1 MSLITQAMII
11 QKDIQ
16 LDQML
21 MHGGKNHLSHIFN
34 YFRLDA
40 SNPTMIEEKVILVA
54 FVLFVVEG
62 VIVQSKLHFNSILS
76 NIQYPYYV
84 FVVPYIFISL
94 FNCLIIIAKNHF
106 ISLLVINLHKYNI
119 KQDQHFTIHT
129 LRHLGIEDHFNRHNE
144 FSAVRLN

>member
-1 MSLITQAMII
+1 MSLIATGMII

-62 VIVQSKLHFNSILS
+62 VIVQSKLHCNSILS

-84 FVVPYIFISL
+84 FISL
-94 FNCLIIIAKNHF
+94 FNCIIVIAKNHF

-119 KQDQHFTIHT
+119 KQDQHFTIHA

>member
-1 MSLITQAMII
+1 MSLIAAGMII

-62 VIVQSKLHFNSILS
+62 VIVQSKLHCNSILS
-76 NIQYPYYV
+76 NIQYYV
-84 FVVPYIFISL
+84 FISL
-94 FNCLIIIAKNHF
+94 FNCIIVIAKNHF

>member
-1 MSLITQAMII
+1 MSLIAAGMII

-21 MHGGKNHLSHIFN
+21 MHGGKNHLSQIF
-34 YFRLDA
+34 YFFRLDA

-62 VIVQSKLHFNSILS
+62 VIVQSKLHCNSILS
-76 NIQYPYYV
+76 NIQYYV
-84 FVVPYIFISL
+84 FISL
-94 FNCLIIIAKNHF
+94 FNCIIVIAKNHF

>member
-1 MSLITQAMII
+1 
-11 QKDIQ
+11 
-16 LDQML
+16 ML

-119 KQDQHFTIHT
+119 KQD
-129 LRHLGIEDHFNRHNE
+129 
-144 FSAVRLN
+144 

>member
-1 MSLITQAMII
+1 MSLIAAGMII

-84 FVVPYIFISL
+84 FISL
-94 FNCLIIIAKNHF
+94 FNCIIVIAKNHF

>member
-1 MSLITQAMII
+1 
-11 QKDIQ
+11 
-16 LDQML
+16 

-40 SNPTMIEEKVILVA
+40 SNPTMIEEKVMLVA

-84 FVVPYIFISL
+84 ILRICCALHIYITLQLSYYHCQKPFH
-94 FNCLIIIAKNHF
+94 II
-106 ISLLVINLHKYNI
+106 VGHKSSQI
-119 KQDQHFTIHT
+119 QH
-129 LRHLGIEDHFNRHNE
+129 
-144 FSAVRLN
+144 

>member
-1 MSLITQAMII
+1 MSLIAAGMII

-21 MHGGKNHLSHIFN
+21 MHGGKNHFKPHILF
-34 YFRLDA
+34 FRLDA
-40 SNPTMIEEKVILVA
+40 SNPTMIEEKVMLVA
-54 FVLFVVEG
+54 FVLFAIEG
-62 VIVQSKLHFNSILS
+62 VIVQSKLHYNIIPS

-84 FVVPYIFISL
+84 FISL
-94 FNCLIIIAKNHF
+94 FNCIIVIAKNHF

>member
-1 MSLITQAMII
+1 MSLIAAGMII

-76 NIQYPYYV
+76 NIQYYV
-84 FVVPYIFISL
+84 FISL
-94 FNCLIIIAKNHF
+94 FNCIIVIAKNHF

>member
-11 QKDIQ
+11 QNDIQ
-16 LDQML
+16 LDYML
-21 MHGGKNHLSHIFN
+21 MHGGKNHLSHIF
-34 YFRLDA
+34 YFFRLDA

-62 VIVQSKLHFNSILS
+62 VIVQSKLHYNIIP
-76 NIQYPYYV
+76 NDIQYPYYV
-84 FVVPYIFISL
+84 FISL
-94 FNCLIIIAKNHF
+94 FNCIIVIAKNHF